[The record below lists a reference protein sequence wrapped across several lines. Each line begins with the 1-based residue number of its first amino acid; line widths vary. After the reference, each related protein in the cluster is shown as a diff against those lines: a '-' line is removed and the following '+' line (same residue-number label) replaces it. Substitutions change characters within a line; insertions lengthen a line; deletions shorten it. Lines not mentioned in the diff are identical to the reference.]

1 MTVES
6 LDIWLGGQRAGVLHR
21 AGDSLS
27 FVYDAG
33 YIRSP
38 GATPLSLSLPL
49 NRVSHHPDTVSAFFQ
64 ALLPEPGP
72 PLARLELSAGV
83 LRSDVLGLLTHVG
96 RDLPG
101 AIQALPSGFEPDEH
115 GDATM
120 LTGDDLAER
129 VHQLRIESAS
139 GGRVLAEH
147 GQWSLAGAQMKLALA
162 YHDGQWSIPHGS
174 LPTSHILKP
183 AVTGFEHFDAYEVI
197 CLRAARLVG
206 LSAAH
211 AWLQPLSD
219 GSHVAVVERYDR
231 LRAPDGTVTR
241 VHQEDLGQSLGVVA
255 TRKYEREGAPG
266 LRRVAALLGQLPVE
280 HRAASMQGVFEALA
294 FNYAIAGTDGH
305 LRNFSLLLSAESATL
320 APLYDLNT
328 ALPYTRPH
336 GKRFDSVRKLHSSF
350 ILGSTDAFTRVTD
363 DDWAAVGSLFGLER
377 DAALA
382 RVHGLAQAVGPALE
396 SAARQ
401 VAKESGLSV
410 NVDWS
415 SLVRDYHAAC
425 AALSDRG

>member
-1 MTVES
+1 M
-6 LDIWLGGQRAGVLHR
+6 
-21 AGDSLS
+21 
-27 FVYDAG
+27 
-33 YIRSP
+33 
-38 GATPLSLSLPL
+38 
-49 NRVSHHPDTVSAFFQ
+49 
-64 ALLPEPGP
+64 
-72 PLARLELSAGV
+72 
-83 LRSDVLGLLTHVG
+83 
-96 RDLPG
+96 
-101 AIQALPSGFEPDEH
+101 
-115 GDATM
+115 
-120 LTGDDLAER
+120 
-129 VHQLRIESAS
+129 
-139 GGRVLAEH
+139 
-147 GQWSLAGAQMKLALA
+147 
-162 YHDGQWSIPHGS
+162 
-174 LPTSHILKP
+174 
-183 AVTGFEHFDAYEVI
+183 
-197 CLRAARLVG
+197 VG

-396 SAARQ
+396 SAATQ